1 MKKAEL
7 VEAVA
12 EKAGLTKADAT
23 RAIEAL
29 FDTVKTAMVKGER
42 VAIPGFG
49 TFSVGERAARE
60 GRNPQTGA
68 TVKIINNH
76 DNHLKSTVQNLVDL
90 LKEFDSELMGIG
102 VLIDNKLS
110 TNKITKDYV
119 SLIDIVEINE
129 DGVKMVPPM

>member
-29 FDTVKTAMVKGER
+29 FDTIKTAMVKGDK

-68 TVKIINNH
+68 TVKIAAC
-76 DNHLKSTVQNLVDL
+76 KSAKFKAASA
-90 LKEFDSELMGIG
+90 LKEAL
-102 VLIDNKLS
+102 N
-110 TNKITKDYV
+110 
-119 SLIDIVEINE
+119 
-129 DGVKMVPPM
+129 